1 MTLLYTVISLILGVI
16 LIWMSK
22 SQPFPEHSQKFGILL
37 VTLGCLG
44 FIANQAERE
53 VGSTIEP
60 LILTILGGIGVV
72 VGLIHA
78 VRTRM
83 DVLIAP
89 SSGLLLAVGVISL
102 FSNEWEKL
110 SNFEQISAFALIS
123 IIILLNIYLVF
134 RTLLI
139 GKLPLAWS
147 QSGLRQLRR
156 GIVFGDRGAISC
168 FERAWD
174 VDEEHLNAMAY
185 SALSL
190 IYKHFDNDEGYE
202 KWNKRLLELGGKKS
216 IDEAWILEIEDA
228 LGKIS
233 PKLMQ

>member
-1 MTLLYTVISLILGVI
+1 MSLIYAGISTFLGLI

-22 SQPFPEHSQKFGILL
+22 EQPFPEYSQKFGILL
-37 VTLGCLG
+37 VILGSLG
-44 FIANQAERE
+44 FIAEQAERE
-53 VGSTIEP
+53 VGPTIEP
-60 LILTILGGIGVV
+60 LILTILGGVGVV
-72 VGLIHA
+72 IGLIHA

-89 SSGLLLAVGVISL
+89 SSGLLLAVGIISL
-102 FSNEWEKL
+102 FSNEWNNL
-110 SNFEQISAFALIS
+110 SNFEQISAFILIS
-123 IIILLNIYLVF
+123 IIILLNIYLIF

-156 GIVFGDRGAISC
+156 GIVFGERGAINC

-190 IYKHFDNDEGYE
+190 IHTHFKNDEE
-202 KWNKRLLELGGKKS
+202 HKKWNQKLLELGGNDS
-216 IDEAWILEIEDA
+216 IDDTWILEIKDA
-228 LGKIS
+228 LSKIP

>member
-1 MTLLYTVISLILGVI
+1 MTLLYVGISTLLGII

-22 SQPFPEHSQKFGILL
+22 NQPFPEHSQKFGILL
-37 VTLGCLG
+37 VVLGCLG
-44 FIANQAERE
+44 FIAEQAERD
-53 VGSTIEP
+53 VGPTVEP

-72 VGLIHA
+72 IGLIHA

-89 SSGLLLAVGVISL
+89 SSGVLLVVGIISL
-102 FSNEWEKL
+102 FSNEWQTL
-110 SNFEQISAFALIS
+110 SSFEQISAFCLIS
-123 IIILLNIYLVF
+123 VVIFLNIYLIF

-156 GIVFGDRGAISC
+156 GIIDGDRGAISC

-190 IYKHFDNDEGYE
+190 IHSHFGNDEE
-202 KWNKRLLELGGKKS
+202 HKKWNKRLLQLGGMESIEKS
-216 IDEAWILEIEDA
+216 WVSEIEDA
-228 LGKIS
+228 LRKITS
-233 PKLMQ
+233 

>member
-1 MTLLYTVISLILGVI
+1 MTLIYAVISTLLGLI

-22 SQPFPEHSQKFGILL
+22 DQPFPEHSQKFGILL
-37 VTLGCLG
+37 VILGSLG
-44 FIANQAERE
+44 FIAEQAERE
-53 VGSTIEP
+53 VGPTIEP

-72 VGLIHA
+72 IGLIHA

-89 SSGLLLAVGVISL
+89 SSGLLLAVGIISL
-102 FSNEWEKL
+102 FSNEWNNL
-110 SNFEQISAFALIS
+110 SNFEQISAFILIS
-123 IIILLNIYLVF
+123 IIILLNIYLIF

-156 GIVFGDRGAISC
+156 GIVFGERGAISC

-190 IYKHFDNDEGYE
+190 IHIHFGNDEE
-202 KWNKRLLELGGKKS
+202 HKKWNKKLLELGGNDS
-216 IDEAWILEIEDA
+216 IDDTWILEIKDA
-228 LGKIS
+228 LSKIS

>member
-1 MTLLYTVISLILGVI
+1 MTLLYVGISTLLGLI

-22 SQPFPEHSQKFGILL
+22 NQPFPEHSQKFGILL
-37 VTLGCLG
+37 VVLGSLG
-44 FIANQAERE
+44 FIAEQAERE
-53 VGSTIEP
+53 VGPTVEP

-72 VGLIHA
+72 IGLIHA

-89 SSGLLLAVGVISL
+89 SSGVLLVVGIISL
-102 FSNEWEKL
+102 FSNEWGTL
-110 SNFEQISAFALIS
+110 SSFEQISAFCLIS
-123 IIILLNIYLVF
+123 VVTFLNIYLIF

-156 GIVFGDRGAISC
+156 GIVDGDRGAISC

-190 IYKHFDNDEGYE
+190 IHSHFGNDEE
-202 KWNKRLLELGGKKS
+202 HKKWNKRLLQLGGIES
-216 IDEAWILEIEDA
+216 IDKSWVSEIEDA
-228 LGKIS
+228 LRKIT
-233 PKLMQ
+233 P